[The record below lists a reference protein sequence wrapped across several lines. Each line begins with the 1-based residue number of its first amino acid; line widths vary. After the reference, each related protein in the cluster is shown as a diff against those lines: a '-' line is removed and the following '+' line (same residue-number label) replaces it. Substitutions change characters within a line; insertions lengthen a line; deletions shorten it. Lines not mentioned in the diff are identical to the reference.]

1 MQSPC
6 RGCHAVAILPEFSIF
21 VMNPNDTLMA
31 NTYTQLY
38 VQLVFAVKGRQHLI
52 PKRRKEELH
61 QYITGI
67 VQKRGQKLLAVHCM
81 PDHAH
86 VFVGFGPTLTIADL
100 VKDIKQATSVWI
112 KEKDIA
118 PVTFSW
124 QEGYGHGPTLRFT
137 YAQSQV
143 KDVVQYVLNQEER
156 HRVKTF
162 QEEYLTFLE
171 RFEVAYDK
179 RYVFEFYTPEP
190 PNPSD

>member
-1 MQSPC
+1 
-6 RGCHAVAILPEFSIF
+6 
-21 VMNPNDTLMA
+21 MA

-52 PKRRKEELH
+52 PKSRKEELH

-112 KEKDIA
+112 KEKGIA
-118 PVTFSW
+118 PATFSW
-124 QEGYGHGPTLRFT
+124 QEGYGAFT

-143 KDVVQYVLNQEER
+143 KDVVHYVLNQEER

-162 QEEYLTFLE
+162 QEEYLAFLE
-171 RFEVAYDK
+171 RFEVPYDK
-179 RYVFEFYTPEP
+179 RYVFEFYTPEASD
-190 PNPSD
+190 PSEP